1 MMSDILNNSLVI
13 NYGLPILGFAIT
25 FLAQIYI
32 KITYSKYKAVRNS
45 KKNTGYDVARK
56 ILDEN
61 GLKDILVLETEG
73 ELTDHYDPDK
83 RVIKLSTDIYHGD
96 SIASASVAAHEC
108 GHAIQ
113 DKENYTFLRIRH
125 RIVPL
130 VNFSTKIGYIVLMIG
145 LIMGAIGLAT
155 VGLVMLMAMLV
166 FQLVTLPV
174 EFNASNRAKK
184 QIDKL
189 NLMAKDEQSGVKTML
204 FSAAL
209 TYVASLASTLFQ
221 ILRLALIV
229 NNRRN
234 NK

>member
-1 MMSDILNNSLVI
+1 MNELYNNTLVI

-32 KITYSKYKAVRNS
+32 KITYSKYKNIS
-45 KKNTGYDVARK
+45 NNKKVTGYDVARN
-56 ILDEN
+56 ILDSN
-61 GLKDILVLETEG
+61 GLKDILVLETQG
-73 ELTDHYDPDK
+73 ELTDHYDPSK
-83 RVIKLSTDIYHGD
+83 KVIKLSTDIYHGD
-96 SIASASVAAHEC
+96 TIAAASVAAHEC

-125 RIVPL
+125 KIVPL
-130 VNFSTKIGYIVLMIG
+130 VNFSTKIGYLVLMIG
-145 LIMGAIGLAT
+145 LIMGAVGLAT
-155 VGLVMLMAMLV
+155 VGLVMLMAMLL

-184 QIDKL
+184 QIDAL
-189 NLMAKDEQSGVKTML
+189 NLMNKDEQPGVKTML

-234 NK
+234 NR